1 MGRFRLTVI
10 VIAITLLIGLIG
22 VNLWRAFP
30 PASNGAGRIS
40 SQAVPGVQIGGP
52 FRLTDQN
59 GQPVTEAVLKGK
71 WTAVFFGYT
80 FCPDVCPLTLQNLA
94 HTEAQLGSRAKDLQI
109 VFITVD
115 PARDTPAA
123 LKAYLDS
130 NGFPKNVIGLTG
142 PPEAIAA
149 AEKAYRVSAVRNGD
163 GDTYT
168 YSHTSVVYLMNPQGA
183 FAVPLTA
190 DMTPS
195 QNADQILQA
204 QNGYR

>member
-1 MGRFRLTVI
+1 MARFRLMVI
-10 VIAITLLIGLIG
+10 IIAATLLIGLIG

-30 PASNGAGRIS
+30 PSHSDAPTSTGTAE
-40 SQAVPGVQIGGP
+40 IGGP
-52 FRLTDQN
+52 FQLVDQD
-59 GQPVTEAVLKGK
+59 GKPVTEAILKGK
-71 WTAVFFGYT
+71 WTAIFFGYT

-94 HTEAQLGSRAKDLQI
+94 RTKALLGDKAKDLQI

-142 PPEAIAA
+142 SPEAIDK
-149 AEKAYRVSAVRNGD
+149 AEKAYRVSAVKTGS

-168 YSHTSVVYLMNPQGA
+168 YSHTSVVYLMNPNGL

-190 DMTPS
+190 SMTAQ
-195 QNADQILQA
+195 QNADQIRQA
-204 QNGYR
+204 MAGK